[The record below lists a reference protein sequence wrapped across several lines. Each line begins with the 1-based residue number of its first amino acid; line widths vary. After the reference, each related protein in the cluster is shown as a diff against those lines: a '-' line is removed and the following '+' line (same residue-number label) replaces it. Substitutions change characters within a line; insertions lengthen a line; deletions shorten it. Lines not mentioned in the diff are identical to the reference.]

1 MLITNEKVLIIIY
14 GSLYNFTPYARLA
27 QLGRARALQAW
38 GRRFKPV
45 TGHHLRRITQE
56 AEGVCLENREA
67 GDEPVRGFKS
77 YILRHMPE
85 SYNGQYKG
93 FLIL

>member
-1 MLITNEKVLIIIY
+1 MVEV
-14 GSLYNFTPYARLA
+14 A
-27 QLGRARALQAW
+27 QLAEHRIVTPSVAGST
-38 GRRFKPV
+38 PV
-45 TGHHLRRITQE
+45 FHPIRRITQE

-85 SYNGQYKG
+85 
-93 FLIL
+93 